1 MPPSVAWRTIPVM
14 GSEEPAPSEDA
25 DFYAALP
32 QDPFSGPRNQ
42 SRSVVRLPQ
51 SRGQLFEWLA
61 EMPVGWIW
69 RGHSSFEWHLET
81 RLAREFAGLPS
92 FEDSAVSHDYVG
104 LENKIIGSFK
114 ERARRSLEPPP
125 DDLDLLSWLALM
137 QHYGAPTRLLDWTSS
152 PFVALWF
159 AYAAKET
166 GPAAL
171 WGLNAYLSRRGI
183 SGSLIPGGWD
193 HLGIIR
199 HTSSDEVGHTT
210 TRTPALEVRQR
221 DRENEFLRWA
231 IRTNS
236 RWPLPV
242 IPFDTDARMTAQQTV
257 LTGIG
262 DLREP
267 VDLALLRFDEWRHDR
282 PAEKPP
288 GGYRV
293 GTDSTIWPLRE
304 PADLLI
310 KLQLPRE
317 WRTQVL
323 HALGTMGVDAA
334 TLFPG
339 LDGVG
344 RQASMYLD
352 LGGGSVREVIT
363 DTFAL

>member
-1 MPPSVAWRTIPVM
+1 
-14 GSEEPAPSEDA
+14 
-25 DFYAALP
+25 
-32 QDPFSGPRNQ
+32 
-42 SRSVVRLPQ
+42 
-51 SRGQLFEWLA
+51 
-61 EMPVGWIW
+61 
-69 RGHSSFEWHLET
+69 
-81 RLAREFAGLPS
+81 
-92 FEDSAVSHDYVG
+92 
-104 LENKIIGSFK
+104 
-114 ERARRSLEPPP
+114 
-125 DDLDLLSWLALM
+125 M

-236 RWPLPV
+236 RWPLAV

-267 VDLALLRFDEWRHDR
+267 VDLALLASMSGATTGR
-282 PAEKPP
+282 PRSLLVAT
-288 GGYRV
+288 V

-310 KLQLPRE
+310 SSSCLESGARRSPRP
-317 WRTQVL
+317 R
-323 HALGTMGVDAA
+323 D
-334 TLFPG
+334 
-339 LDGVG
+339 
-344 RQASMYLD
+344 Y
-352 LGGGSVREVIT
+352 GS
-363 DTFAL
+363 